1 MTPDIKQ
8 VTGTGPVLRILHL
21 HLEVGQQS
29 EANQFLYPS
38 RHKVDVA
45 TYFPCRIEFPDRIR
59 LFDGDGSFGGFKRA
73 LRAAEEA
80 GPYDVVHAHGPI
92 DGMLYWWFCHARG
105 RRLGRTV
112 YGAHHSFTNSNL
124 KKRNRVLSYGT
135 FALFERVVCVSAA
148 SLASFPPRFHRLARG
163 RLSVVCNGVDL
174 TRLDETVARMEKTQ
188 DEGGFN
194 VASVGRLIDIKNPFA
209 LLEAFSGLDDETA
222 RLTYAGNGALE
233 QELRTRA
240 EKDARVTIAGELA
253 REDVFRLL
261 YGQADVYVSASR
273 GEGMPMAPL
282 EAMASGCPVILSDIA
297 PHREIAEG
305 TDFIPLFAPDDTET
319 LASELARYRRMAP
332 DLRREIG
339 AKCRTVVED
348 RFSLQGMHE
357 GYDRVYYDLCGVET
371 SDTVGDSPTRRFVGT
386 EPRRRPGRPSRSSSV
401 SVP

>member
-1 MTPDIKQ
+1 MIPDIKR
-8 VTGTGPVLRILHL
+8 VTGTGPVLKILHL

-38 RHKVDVA
+38 RHNVDVA

-59 LFDGDGSFGGFKRA
+59 LFDGDGTFSGYKRA
-73 LRAAEEA
+73 LREAEKA

-105 RRLGRTV
+105 RRLGRTL
-112 YGAHHSFTNSNL
+112 YGAHHSFTNSNF
-124 KKRNRVLSYGT
+124 KPRNRILSYGT

-148 SLASFPPRFHRLARG
+148 SAASFPPRFHRLARG
-163 RLSVVCNGVDL
+163 RLHVVCNGVDL
-174 TRLDETVARMEKTQ
+174 NRLDETVAPMEKAQ
-188 DEGGFN
+188 GRYGFH
-194 VASVGRLIDIKNPFA
+194 VASVGRLIDIKNPFS
-209 LLEAFSGLDDETA
+209 LLEAFTRIEDPSA
-222 RLTYAGNGALE
+222 RLTFAGNGALE
-233 QELRTRA
+233 EPLGARA
-240 EKDARVTIAGELA
+240 AGDPRVTLAGELA

-261 YGQADVYVSASR
+261 YSEADVYVSASR

-305 TDFIPLFAPDDTET
+305 TDFIPLFAPDDSET
-319 LASELARYRRMAP
+319 LAREIDRYRRMAP
-332 DLRREIG
+332 ELRREIG
-339 AKCRTVVED
+339 AQCRQVVET

-371 SDTVGDSPTRRFVGT
+371 SDTVVDSVMQPTG
-386 EPRRRPGRPSRSSSV
+386 EPAPHRTPGEASRSSSV

>member
-1 MTPDIKQ
+1 MIPDIQ
-8 VTGTGPVLRILHL
+8 RVTGTGPELRILHL

-38 RHKVDVA
+38 RHRVDVA

-59 LFDGDGSFGGFKRA
+59 LFDGDGTFGGFKRA

-112 YGAHHSFTNSNL
+112 YGAHHSFTNSNF
-124 KKRNRVLSYGT
+124 KRRNRLLSYGT
-135 FALFERVVCVSAA
+135 FALFQRVVCVSAA

-174 TRLDETVARMEKTQ
+174 TRVDATVAPMTKNQRSGE
-188 DEGGFN
+188 FH
-194 VASVGRLIDIKNPFA
+194 VASVGRLIDIKNPLA
-209 LLEAFSGLDDETA
+209 ILGAFSRLDDDAA
-222 RLTYAGNGALE
+222 RLTFAGNGALE
-233 QELRTRA
+233 EELRVRSA
-240 EKDARVTIAGELA
+240 DDARVRVAGELV

-261 YGQADVYVSASR
+261 YGEADVYVSASR

-305 TDFIPLFAPDDTET
+305 TDFIPLFAPDDIET
-319 LASELARYRRMAP
+319 LARELDRYRRMAP
-332 DLRREIG
+332 ELRREIG
-339 AKCRTVVED
+339 AKCREVVET
-348 RFSLQGMHE
+348 RFSLQGMHD

-371 SDTVGDSPTRRFVGT
+371 SDTVVDSATRRSGMPDSQREVG
-386 EPRRRPGRPSRSSSV
+386 RMSQSSSA

>member
-1 MTPDIKQ
+1 MIPDVKQ

-59 LFDGDGSFGGFKRA
+59 LFDGDGTFGGFKRA

-80 GPYDVVHAHGPI
+80 GPYDIVHAHGPI
-92 DGMLYWWFCHARG
+92 DGMLYWWFCHLRG
-105 RRLGRTV
+105 RRLGRTL
-112 YGAHHSFTNSNL
+112 YGAHHSFTNSNF
-124 KKRNRVLSYGT
+124 KRRNRILSYGT

-174 TRLDETVARMEKTQ
+174 TRLDETVAPMEKTQ
-188 DEGGFN
+188 EQGGFH
-194 VASVGRLIDIKNPFA
+194 VASVGRLIEIKNPLAILRAFA
-209 LLEAFSGLDDETA
+209 GVDDPSA
-222 RLTYAGNGALE
+222 RLTFAGNGALE
-233 QELRTRA
+233 DELRTGA
-240 EKDARVTIAGELA
+240 ANDARVTVAGELA

-261 YGQADVYVSASR
+261 YGTADLYVSASR

-282 EAMASGCPVILSDIA
+282 EAMASGCPVILSDIE

-305 TDFIPLFAPDDTET
+305 SDFIPLFAPDDVEALTREID
-319 LASELARYRRMAP
+319 RYRRMAP
-332 DLRREIG
+332 ELRREIG
-339 AKCRTVVED
+339 EKCRTVVEA

-357 GYDRVYYDLCGVET
+357 GYDRVYYDLCGLET
-371 SDTVGDSPTRRFVGT
+371 SDTVVDS
-386 EPRRRPGRPSRSSSV
+386 PRRRPGGPGPHRKPGRSSRSSSV